1 MLTYYKSLLFLL
13 SSYLAP
19 LIRMTLFEF
28 LEFLITLELVHFLEL
43 TLKISFEIQ
52 SLDATGG

>member
-13 SSYLAP
+13 SSYLAS
-19 LIRMTLFEF
+19 LIRMTFFEF

-43 TLKISFEIQ
+43 TLKIGFEIQ